1 MGKKHDNMTTLQFLV
16 FFTKCIS
23 ATCYLHM
30 WG

>member
-1 MGKKHDNMTTLQFLV
+1 MEKKHGSLTTLQFLV
-16 FFTKCIS
+16 FLTNCIS